1 MVYPMVKRR
10 LFWLS
15 LMLLALGAIFLA
27 PVLGLVPVRFA
38 RPGEPAIPSVPAPVL
53 TPQGSPPSV
62 SAASAFLLDADS
74 GNTLADINGEQ
85 ERTMAST
92 TKIMTALVALQRGQ
106 LDQLITVHED
116 AIQEVEQN
124 DGSNAGLKV
133 NEQLTLRDLLYALLL
148 PSGDDAA
155 VAIADGLAG
164 SPAGFVQLMNQE
176 ALQLHLTHT
185 RYGNVDGLFSDNHYT
200 TAHELAVLARYA
212 LRLPLFAQIVQTR
225 TYQPLPAG
233 TRQAHSWVNTNNL
246 LWTYAGATGVKT
258 GYTGD
263 AGPCLVFSATRGGHH
278 LIGVVLDTSTDA
290 SRLSDAQKL
299 LDWGFGL
306 PMRRPI
312 ARPSHL
318 LPIQNVLF
326 QAVPVGS
333 GSNVSHTRGK
343 EG

>member
-10 LFWLS
+10 LFWLF
-15 LMLLALGAIFLA
+15 LMLLALGVIFLA
-27 PVLGLVPVRFA
+27 PTLGLVPVKFA
-38 RPGEPAIPSVPAPVL
+38 WPGEPTITPDPAPVL
-53 TPQGSPPSV
+53 TPQGQPPSI
-62 SAASAFLLDADS
+62 SAASAFLLDDDS

-92 TKIMTALVALQRGQ
+92 TKIMTALVALQRGK

-124 DGSNAGLKV
+124 DGSNASLNV
-133 NEQLTLRDLLYALLL
+133 DEQLTLRDLLYALLL

-164 SPAGFVQLMNQE
+164 SQAGFVQMMNQE

-185 RYGNVDGLFSDNHYT
+185 HYGNVDGLFSDNHYT
-200 TAHELAVLARYA
+200 TAHELAILAHYA
-212 LRLPLFAQIVQTR
+212 LRQPLFAQIVQTR
-225 TYQPLPAG
+225 TYQLPP
-233 TRQAHSWVNTNNL
+233 TDTHLAHSWMNTNNL

-263 AGPCLVFSATRGGHH
+263 AGACLVFSATRGGHH
-278 LIGVVLDTSTDA
+278 LIGAVLDSSTED
-290 SRLSDAQKL
+290 SRFSDAQKL

-306 PMRRPI
+306 SMRRP
-312 ARPSHL
+312 
-318 LPIQNVLF
+318 
-326 QAVPVGS
+326 
-333 GSNVSHTRGK
+333 RG
-343 EG
+343 

>member
-1 MVYPMVKRR
+1 MVYPMLKRR
-10 LFWLS
+10 LFWLP

-27 PVLGLVPVRFA
+27 PVLGLVPVRFT
-38 RPGEPAIPSVPAPVL
+38 RSGESAIPSVPVPAL
-53 TPQGSPPSV
+53 TPQGSPPSI

-92 TKIMTALVALQRGQ
+92 TKIMTALVALQQGQ

-124 DGSNAGLKV
+124 DGSNAGLSV

-164 SPAGFVQLMNQE
+164 SPAGFVQMMNQE
-176 ALQLHLTHT
+176 AMQLYLTHT
-185 RYGNVDGLFSDNHYT
+185 HYGNVDGLFSDNHYT

-225 TYQPLPAG
+225 TYQPLSAG
-233 TRQAHSWVNTNNL
+233 IPQAQSWVNTNKL

-290 SRLSDAQKL
+290 SRFRDAQKL

-306 PMRRPI
+306 PMR
-312 ARPSHL
+312 AG
-318 LPIQNVLF
+318 Q
-326 QAVPVGS
+326 
-333 GSNVSHTRGK
+333 
-343 EG
+343 E

>member
-15 LMLLALGAIFLA
+15 LMLLTLGAIFLA
-27 PVLGLVPVRFA
+27 SGLGLVPIRFA
-38 RPGEPAIPSVPAPVL
+38 QGGESVVPSVSAPIL

-74 GNTLADINGEQ
+74 GKTLADINGEQ

-92 TKIMTALVALQRGQ
+92 TKIMTALVALQQGQ

-124 DGSNAGLKV
+124 DGSNAGLQV

-164 SPAGFVQLMNQE
+164 PPASFVQLMNQE

-185 RYGNVDGLFSDNHYT
+185 HYGNVDGLFSDNHYT

-212 LRLPLFAQIVQTR
+212 LRLPLFVQIVQTR
-225 TYQPLPAG
+225 TYQLLPAD
-233 TRQAHSWVNTNNL
+233 THHAHSWVNTNKL

-290 SRLSDAQKL
+290 SRFRDAQKL

-306 PMRRPI
+306 PMR
-312 ARPSHL
+312 AG
-318 LPIQNVLF
+318 Q
-326 QAVPVGS
+326 
-333 GSNVSHTRGK
+333 
-343 EG
+343 E

>member
-1 MVYPMVKRR
+1 MVYPMVKRH
-10 LFWLS
+10 LFWLF
-15 LMLLALGAIFLA
+15 LTLLALGAIFLV
-27 PVLGLVPVRFA
+27 PVLGLVPVGFA
-38 RPGEPAIPSVPAPVL
+38 RPGEPAILSVSAPVL
-53 TPQGSPPSV
+53 TPQGSSPSV

-74 GNTLADINGEQ
+74 GKTLADDNGEQ

-124 DGSNAGLKV
+124 DGSNAGLSV
-133 NEQLTLRDLLYALLL
+133 NEQLTLRYLLYALLL

-164 SPAGFVQLMNQE
+164 SPAGFVQMMNQE
-176 ALQLHLTHT
+176 TLQLHLTHT
-185 RYGNVDGLFSDNHYT
+185 HYGNVDGLFSDNHYT

-225 TYQPLPAG
+225 TYQTLPAG
-233 TRQAHSWVNTNNL
+233 THQAHSWVNTNKL
-246 LWTYAGATGVKT
+246 LWTYAGATGIKT

-263 AGPCLVFSATRGGHH
+263 AGPCLVFSATRSGHH

-290 SRLSDAQKL
+290 SRFRDAQKL
-299 LDWGFGL
+299 LNWGFGL
-306 PMRRPI
+306 
-312 ARPSHL
+312 S
-318 LPIQNVLF
+318 
-326 QAVPVGS
+326 
-333 GSNVSHTRGK
+333 TRAGQ
-343 EG
+343 E

>member
-38 RPGEPAIPSVPAPVL
+38 RPGEPAIPPVPAPVL

-124 DGSNAGLKV
+124 DGSNASLKV

-148 PSGDDAA
+148 PSGDDA
-155 VAIADGLAG
+155 
-164 SPAGFVQLMNQE
+164 PE
-176 ALQLHLTHT
+176 LT
-185 RYGNVDGLFSDNHYT
+185 DSLS
-200 TAHELAVLARYA
+200 
-212 LRLPLFAQIVQTR
+212 
-225 TYQPLPAG
+225 AG
-233 TRQAHSWVNTNNL
+233 TDLLAAAGRVAGIGRASRAIVRPRREGVSGNRQK
-246 LWTYAGATGVKT
+246 G
-258 GYTGD
+258 
-263 AGPCLVFSATRGGHH
+263 GGHH
-278 LIGVVLDTSTDA
+278 YKLFHQDLPCRRS
-290 SRLSDAQKL
+290 SRA
-299 LDWGFGL
+299 
-306 PMRRPI
+306 
-312 ARPSHL
+312 AR
-318 LPIQNVLF
+318 
-326 QAVPVGS
+326 
-333 GSNVSHTRGK
+333 
-343 EG
+343 E

>member
-15 LMLLALGAIFLA
+15 LLLALGAIFLA
-27 PVLGLVPVRFA
+27 PVLGLVPGGRT
-38 RPGEPAIPSVPAPVL
+38 RPGEPAIPSVSAPVL
-53 TPQGSPPSV
+53 TSQGSPPSV
-62 SAASAFLLDADS
+62 SAASAFLLDADR
-74 GNTLADINGEQ
+74 GKTLADINGEQ

-124 DGSNAGLKV
+124 DGSTAGLSV
-133 NEQLTLRDLLYALLL
+133 NERLTLRDLLYALLL

-176 ALQLHLTHT
+176 ALRLHLTHT
-185 RYGNVDGLFSDNHYT
+185 HYGNVDGLFSDNHYT

-225 TYQPLPAG
+225 TYQVLPTG
-233 TRQAHSWVNTNNL
+233 THQAHSWVNTNKL
-246 LWTYAGATGVKT
+246 LWTCAGATGVKT
-258 GYTGD
+258 GTTGD

-290 SRLSDAQKL
+290 SRFRDAQKL

-306 PMRRPI
+306 PMRRGQ
-312 ARPSHL
+312 S
-318 LPIQNVLF
+318 
-326 QAVPVGS
+326 
-333 GSNVSHTRGK
+333 
-343 EG
+343 

>member
-1 MVYPMVKRR
+1 MMYPMVKRR

-15 LMLLALGAIFLA
+15 LMLLALGAVYLA
-27 PVLGLVPVRFA
+27 FVPEFVPVRFA
-38 RPGEPAIPSVPAPVL
+38 RAGQSATSSVSTPVL
-53 TPQGSPPSV
+53 TPQSSPPSV

-106 LDQLITVHED
+106 LDQLIAVHED
-116 AIQEVEQN
+116 AIEEVEQN
-124 DGSNAGLKV
+124 NGSNAALKV
-133 NEQLTLRDLLYALLL
+133 NEQLTLRDMLYGLLL

-164 SPAGFVQLMNQE
+164 SQAGFVQWMNQE

-185 RYGNVDGLFSDNHYT
+185 HYGNVDGLFSDNHYT

-212 LRLPLFAQIVQTR
+212 LRQPLFAQIVQTR
-225 TYQPLPAG
+225 MYQPSPAG
-233 TRQAHSWVNTNNL
+233 THQAHSWVNTNNL

-278 LIGVVLDTSTDA
+278 LIGVVLHTSTEA
-290 SRLSDAQKL
+290 SRFSDAQKL

-306 PMRRPI
+306 PGHQPGG
-312 ARPSHL
+312 RPSHL

-326 QAVPVGS
+326 QAVPVS
-333 GSNVSHTRGK
+333 NGSNVSHTRGK
-343 EG
+343 EE

>member
-1 MVYPMVKRR
+1 
-10 LFWLS
+10 
-15 LMLLALGAIFLA
+15 
-27 PVLGLVPVRFA
+27 
-38 RPGEPAIPSVPAPVL
+38 
-53 TPQGSPPSV
+53 
-62 SAASAFLLDADS
+62 
-74 GNTLADINGEQ
+74 
-85 ERTMAST
+85 
-92 TKIMTALVALQRGQ
+92 
-106 LDQLITVHED
+106 LDQLITVHGD

-185 RYGNVDGLFSDNHYT
+185 HYGNVDGLFSDNHYT

-212 LRLPLFAQIVQTR
+212 LSLPIFAQIVQTR
-225 TYQPLPAG
+225 MYQLSPAG
-233 TRQAHSWVNTNNL
+233 THQAHNWVNTNKL
-246 LWTYAGATGVKT
+246 LWSYAGATGVKT

-290 SRLSDAQKL
+290 SRFRDAQKL

-306 PMRRPI
+306 PMRRG
-312 ARPSHL
+312 
-318 LPIQNVLF
+318 Q
-326 QAVPVGS
+326 
-333 GSNVSHTRGK
+333 
-343 EG
+343 